1 MKPVYLPEFDCLV
14 SWAMCRNPSCQNF
27 GIHYEGTTATGNK
40 LFRHQYDTP
49 YGTIEFTHTKRN
61 IPDEN
66 DGTVDVGRP
75 FIEACYIGDIPS
87 GLFMRT
93 LAVAIGDTEFRS
105 LEV

>member
-1 MKPVYLPEFDCLV
+1 
-14 SWAMCRNPSCQNF
+14 MCRNPSCQNF

-75 FIEACYIGDIPS
+75 LRLATKEVAYQDLKNTRRNLHLVDKEA
-87 GLFMRT
+87 L
-93 LAVAIGDTEFRS
+93 
-105 LEV
+105 LEDG